1 MSLTVGN
8 LYNNAVSS
16 FSITSLAGR
25 NGFERSVEWVHIV
38 EDIEVANFLHGNE
51 LVFTAGYLNKNPAW
65 LLNFVKALN
74 RAEVSALFVNVGP
87 YIESVG
93 DDVIAYCNEVDFP
106 LFSVP
111 WKARLVDIT
120 RYFSRKIIHHE
131 KVEETVAV
139 ALKNIIFNIGNVDD
153 SIKTMQRFGYA
164 ADSKL
169 SYLNI
174 TMKSFDKSRQLDNIR
189 IMKRDF
195 EHFAGQ
201 KLLNIMW
208 LNYEDNIVCV
218 LTEGDFEKIRH
229 FCYELTRITEK
240 RSGRYRLFIG
250 VSDVV
255 SGFKYQLVN
264 FDKSVKANYMAVKQK
279 KKIVFYAD
287 LDIYRLLLD
296 VKDREILH
304 GYYNENLKPL
314 EIYDEKNNTKLVDFL
329 QTYLDCD
336 GSPALV
342 AQTLSIHRNTVSNQ
356 IKKIENITNCNLSS
370 LDDKL
375 HCMLAFS
382 IKELL

>member
-25 NGFERSVEWVHIV
+25 NGFERSVDWVHIV
-38 EDIEVANFLHGNE
+38 EDIEVAHFLHGNE
-51 LVFTAGYLNKNPAW
+51 LVFTAGYLNKRPDW
-65 LLNFVKALN
+65 LLDFVKALN

-93 DDVIAYCNEVDFP
+93 DDVIAYCNEVAFP

-139 ALKNIIFNIGNVDD
+139 ALKNIIFNIGNIDE

-174 TMKSFDKSRQLDNIR
+174 TMESLDKSRQLDNIR
-189 IMKRDF
+189 TMKRDF

-240 RSGRYRLFIG
+240 HSDRYRLFIG
-250 VSDVV
+250 VSDIVT
-255 SGFKYQLVN
+255 GFKYQLAN

-279 KKIVFYAD
+279 KKIVFHAD

-296 VKDREILH
+296 VKDKDILH
-304 GYYNENLKPL
+304 GYYDENLKPL
-314 EIYDEKNNTKLVDFL
+314 EIYDEKNNTKLVEFL
-329 QTYLDCD
+329 KTYLDCD

-356 IKKIENITNCNLSS
+356 IKKIESITNCNLSS

-375 HCMLAFS
+375 RCMVAFS